1 MNFLEV
7 LAVEHQL
14 SVDVASCILLG
25 VLAGDGLLGHTCQDI
40 GGTNLDESLD
50 ALLIKED
57 ILSFNPIFETC

>member
-14 SVDVASCILLG
+14 SIDVASSVLLG
-25 VLAGDGLLGHTCQDI
+25 VLAGDGLLGHAGQDI
-40 GGTNLDESLD
+40 GRTNLDEPLD

-57 ILSFNPIFETC
+57 ILSFNPKVQKC